1 MNYDKLDSA
10 ALQHRLNNPE
20 PEDDVKAIK
29 AVLQKRGK
37 LPADD
42 AKAEKATKAP
52 KTEKAP
58 KAEKPVKEK
67 VDKPVKEK
75 VVKEKKPKA
84 EKVERGKPL
93 KLSTNPHPDVENNI
107 GKTLSATAKNGSKI
121 TGVVTEIFY
130 YANRPNLVYYM
141 IKVGEA
147 KPVMFSVSKIV
158 W

>member
-42 AKAEKATKAP
+42 AKAPKAVKAEKEPKA
-52 KTEKAP
+52 EKAP
-58 KAEKPVKEK
+58 KAEKPVNEK
-67 VDKPVKEK
+67 VVKEK
-75 VVKEKKPKA
+75 VVKEPKG
-84 EKVERGKPL
+84 EKVERGKFL
-93 KLSTNPHPDVENNI
+93 ALSKNPHPDVENNI
-107 GKTLSATAKNGSKI
+107 GKTLSATAKDGSKI
-121 TGVVTEIFY
+121 TGEVTEIHY
-130 YANRPNLVYYM
+130 YANKPNLVYYM
-141 IKVGEA
+141 IIVGEA
-147 KPVMFSVSKIV
+147 KPAMFSVSKIV